1 MKFSDVFHAGAL
13 KWFPALNGGVVGVI
27 AYAGCD
33 KSMMYAEEAFNSTS
47 VYTQLL
53 HLATKNL
60 TIFQRCQK
68 SKSVGARLGD
78 HVVTF
83 RTKSNKLRALVARV
97 S

>member
-13 KWFPALNGGVVGVI
+13 KWVPALNGGDVGVI

-53 HLATKNL
+53 HLA
-60 TIFQRCQK
+60 
-68 SKSVGARLGD
+68 SKKVDNFPALPKIEKRGGSSRGSCR
-78 HVVTF
+78 VV
-83 RTKSNKLRALVARV
+83 
-97 S
+97 